1 MTSRPSTSA
10 MGDNHAKGATRNYMV
25 GSAMTTEEES
35 RETAV
40 SDSEFERDRSASP
53 IKKISRRTGAGS
65 AASKQKRVGSSPK
78 LTETEDH
85 ISEGTVAGSDSR
97 EKLMRKK
104 KQKKIPQLDQLVLEL
119 KQLDTVDLTL
129 KHKEATDIIEMVATT
144 SNNLKGTFV
153 KKLKVAA
160 RTADLIE
167 EELHKRCISSAS
179 MRPPAP
185 AEPTTSKATQEKEI
199 TALRAEVLNLQEELA
214 RERRKAAGT
223 SSRTETRA
231 TESLEDS
238 ILDKVARLIDNKLA
252 AAGIGDSR
260 STSTSG
266 KGTKAAPTKT
276 HQGVGGPIGEV
287 ARRAVSPRS
296 TKKKMAAAAETARAA
311 DAKTNKINNRGVE
324 TAVNKKNAA
333 HLRPLEPT
341 GR

>member
-1 MTSRPSTSA
+1 M
-10 MGDNHAKGATRNYMV
+10 
-25 GSAMTTEEES
+25 
-35 RETAV
+35 
-40 SDSEFERDRSASP
+40 
-53 IKKISRRTGAGS
+53 
-65 AASKQKRVGSSPK
+65 
-78 LTETEDH
+78 
-85 ISEGTVAGSDSR
+85 AGSDSR

-129 KHKEATDIIEMVATT
+129 KHKEATDITEMVATT

-199 TALRAEVLNLQEELA
+199 TALRAEVLNSQEELA
-214 RERRKAAGT
+214 RERRKTMGT

-238 ILDKVARLIDNKLA
+238 ILDKVARLVDNKLA

-266 KGTKAAPTKT
+266 RRTNAQPSKT

-287 ARRAVSPRS
+287 ARAVSPRS
-296 TKKKMAAAAETARAA
+296 TKKRMAAAAETALAA
-311 DAKTNKINNRGVE
+311 DAKINKINNRGVE
-324 TAVNKKNAA
+324 TAVNRENAA